1 MNLPQR
7 QLRALGKIFIARI
20 SYLATA
26 ASLSRISSSAGEE
39 ILLTDSPSIGSEEA
53 SPRSSFQGK
62 ATDAKQFP
70 NSKTREEI
78 LSRIGFSL
86 KTLKKQDALS
96 RDGLEQASRELLR
109 AARLP
114 ESYLGWTMVVLWS
127 EFWREQIAAV
137 PLSRRLLL
145 LPDPQTLTPSQ
156 ETSNTKGTTTSPPL
170 DPIVRLGQ
178 AAQSAGYQVHLAG
191 DSSSAMNAIVCGEA
205 DAILGAAPLDMLE
218 LAIEPLLAAGIP
230 CMAVPLPANLTS
242 AADLDEAALRDLIQI
257 PASAGNAHLATPSS
271 IKPRSYV
278 ELLREARRMFT
289 LEQLQIL
296 LPRKNP
302 AVGSPSYTKCLDP
315 LAGTALIAEQFL
327 AQGGKHSRP
336 FIVMAVYDAL
346 TGGRATGSDGAA
358 WVAQLSPAIKRVA
371 MSIETFHKASLV
383 HDDIEDDDQFRYG
396 QPTLHRQY
404 GTPTAINVGDY
415 LIGLGYRLVSCEI
428 GALGPEVVADILDRL
443 AQAHLRLCQG
453 QGAELLWRDAG
464 DKALTPAEALEIYA
478 LKTSPAFEA
487 ALFSG
492 LRLAGPVEQYI
503 EPIQE
508 YARQLGV
515 AFQILNDLGDWR
527 GDDHNK
533 LLAAGDV
540 TGGRPTVLWALALEG
555 LDDAGRAELKKISSG
570 LIDHAAVDRIR
581 QLYERAGVFA
591 RADQLVNDGRRAAQA
606 IADAINPPELRRLL
620 RYLIETVLD
629 GR

>member
-1 MNLPQR
+1 M
-7 QLRALGKIFIARI
+7 IFIARI

-26 ASLSRISSSAGEE
+26 ASFSKI
-39 ILLTDSPSIGSEEA
+39 TPSIGEA
-53 SPRSSFQGK
+53 TSLAGSAAAVPQEHSARVSSNGIVT
-62 ATDAKQFP
+62 ADAKHFP
-70 NSKTREEI
+70 NPTARSEIRSRAAVAVLDLDKRE
-78 LSRIGFSL
+78 
-86 KTLKKQDALS
+86 ALN
-96 RDGLEQASRELLR
+96 RTELENTSRELLR

-127 EFWREQIAAV
+127 EFWREQISTV
-137 PLSRRLLL
+137 PIARRLLL
-145 LPDPQTLTPSQ
+145 LPDPQSLTQHLDLHHTNGKPAA
-156 ETSNTKGTTTSPPL
+156 NLL
-170 DPIVRLGQ
+170 DPVVRLGQ
-178 AAQSAGYQVHLAG
+178 AARAAGYQVHLAC
-191 DSSSAMNAIVCGEA
+191 DSSSAMNAILRGEA
-205 DAILGAAPLDMLE
+205 DAILGAAPLDLLE
-218 LAIEPLLAAGIP
+218 LAIEPLVATGIP
-230 CMAVPLPANLTS
+230 CMAVPLPATLSTS
-242 AADLDEAALRDLIQI
+242 ADLEEAALRDLIQI
-257 PASAGNAHLATPSS
+257 PARADKDAATQNISNT
-271 IKPRSYV
+271 RSYV
-278 ELLREARRMFT
+278 ALLREARRMFT
-289 LEQLQIL
+289 PEQLPSL
-296 LPRKNP
+296 LPGPRP
-302 AVGSPSYTKCLDP
+302 APANSNISKRLDP
-315 LAGTALIAEQFL
+315 LAGTAVIAEQFL

-346 TGGRATGSDGAA
+346 TGGAATGSDGAA
-358 WVAQLSPAIKRVA
+358 WVANLSPAIKRVA

-404 GTPTAINVGDY
+404 GMPTAINVGDY

-428 GALGPEVVADILDRL
+428 ATLGPEVVADILNRL

-464 DKALTPAEALEIYA
+464 DKALTPDDALEIYA

-492 LRLAGPVEQYI
+492 LRLAGSVEQYV

-555 LDDAGRAELKKISSG
+555 LDDAGRAELKKISGG
-570 LIDHAAVDRIR
+570 LIDHAAVERIR
-581 QLYERAGVFA
+581 HLYERSGVFA
-591 RADQLVNDGRRAAQA
+591 RADQLVRDGRRAAQT

>member
-1 MNLPQR
+1 M
-7 QLRALGKIFIARI
+7 
-20 SYLATA
+20 ATA
-26 ASLSRISSSAGEE
+26 ASLSKSSPPPGEAVLLAGTAAAPSPAVANGTSCSA
-39 ILLTDSPSIGSEEA
+39 SI
-53 SPRSSFQGK
+53 
-62 ATDAKQFP
+62 DAKQFP
-70 NSKTREEI
+70 TPAARNEIRSRAAAAVKSLDKREALRRTDLET
-78 LSRIGFSL
+78 LSR
-86 KTLKKQDALS
+86 AL
-96 RDGLEQASRELLR
+96 LHASH
-109 AARLP
+109 LP

-127 EFWREQIAAV
+127 EFWREQISAV
-137 PLSRRLLL
+137 PITRRLLL
-145 LPDPQTLTPSQ
+145 LPDPNTLAQHLDP
-156 ETSNTKGTTTSPPL
+156 KGTATKPAANLL
-170 DPIVRLGQ
+170 DPVVRLGQ
-178 AAQSAGYQVHLAG
+178 AARAAGYQVHLARN
-191 DSSSAMNAIVCGEA
+191 SSSAMNAIVRGEA

-218 LAIEPLLAAGIP
+218 LAIEPLLATGIP
-230 CMAVPLPANLTS
+230 CMAVPLPAALTN
-242 AADLDEAALRDLIQI
+242 AADLEEAALRDLIQI
-257 PASAGNAHLATPSS
+257 PVLENDSSTTPAAGKT
-271 IKPRSYV
+271 RSYV
-278 ELLREARRMFT
+278 ALLREARRMFT
-289 LEQLQIL
+289 PEVLPEL
-296 LPRKNP
+296 LPGPRPNAKATTN
-302 AVGSPSYTKCLDP
+302 TKRLDP
-315 LAGTALIAEQFL
+315 LAGTGIIAEQFL

-336 FIVMAVYDAL
+336 FIVMAVYDAM
-346 TGGRATGSDGAA
+346 TGGIATGSEGAA
-358 WVAQLSPAIKRVA
+358 WVANLAPAIKRVA

-415 LIGLGYRLVSCEI
+415 LIGLGYRLVSCEV
-428 GALGPEVVADILDRL
+428 AQLGPEVVADILDRL

-492 LRLAGPVEQYI
+492 LRLAGPVEQYV

-555 LDDAGRAELKKISSG
+555 LDDAGRAELKKISGG
-570 LIDHAAVDRIR
+570 LIDHAAVERIR
-581 QLYERAGVFA
+581 TLYERADVFA
-591 RADQLVNDGRRAAQA
+591 RADQLVRDGRRAAQA